1 MDDKKLIRVL
11 KALSDPN
18 RFRMVQEVAAAGEL
32 SCGQVVE
39 RFHLSQPTV
48 SHHMKILTEADV
60 LAVRREGQH
69 GFISVNHALLA
80 EMSALLPRRLS
91 ARSLR
96 RNTSAKKSPSRD
108 SRLASRAHA

>member
-11 KALSDPN
+11 RALSDPN

-39 RFHLSQPTV
+39 RFSLSQPSI

-60 LAVRREGQH
+60 FSCRREGQH
-69 GFISVNHALLA
+69 GFISVNYELLA
-80 EMSALLPRRLS
+80 EVATLLPRRLAS
-91 ARSLR
+91 RSRKPTRARS
-96 RNTSAKKSPSRD
+96 RD
-108 SRLASRAHA
+108 NHARP